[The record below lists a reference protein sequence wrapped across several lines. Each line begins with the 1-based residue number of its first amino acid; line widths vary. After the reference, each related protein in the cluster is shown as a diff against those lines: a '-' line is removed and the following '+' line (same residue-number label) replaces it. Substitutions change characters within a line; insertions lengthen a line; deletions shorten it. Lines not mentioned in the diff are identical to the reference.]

1 VTPILLGLGL
11 VLVIEGL
18 AWALAPSLVL
28 RMLETLRDMPP
39 EQRRLAGLVA
49 LALGVAL
56 LWMARLT
63 TL

>member
-1 VTPILLGLGL
+1 MTPILLGLGL

-28 RMLETLRDMPP
+28 RMLETLRDMSP

>member
-1 VTPILLGLGL
+1 MTPILLGLGL
-11 VLVIEGL
+11 VLVVEGL
-18 AWALAPSLVL
+18 AWALAPSLLVK
-28 RMLETLRDMPP
+28 MLETLRDMTP
-39 EQRRLAGLVA
+39 ERRRLAGLVT

>member
-1 VTPILLGLGL
+1 MTPILLGLGL

-39 EQRRLAGLVA
+39 DQRRLAGLVA

>member
-1 VTPILLGLGL
+1 MTPILLGLGL

-18 AWALAPSLVL
+18 AWALAPSLVF
-28 RMLETLRDMPP
+28 RVLETLRDMPP

>member
-1 VTPILLGLGL
+1 MTPILLGLGL

>member
-1 VTPILLGLGL
+1 MLGLGL

>member
-1 VTPILLGLGL
+1 MTPILLGLGL

-39 EQRRLAGLVA
+39 EQRRPAGLVA